1 MFPLR
6 FKTRYRF
13 DDRQTGIAVPVS
25 LRVSD
30 VSLDLTAKIDTGAD
44 YCMFERGYAEALA
57 IDVEKGELRE
67 FSSMGG
73 SFQAFGH
80 ELTIQV
86 LDLTLDST
94 TVYFYQDSGK
104 MRNVLGRH
112 GFLNRVRLGLIEHD
126 SAVYCSPYDDDLED

>member
-13 DDRQTGIAVPVS
+13 DDRQTGITVPVS
-25 LRVSD
+25 LRVED
-30 VSLDLTAKIDTGAD
+30 VSLDLMAKIDTGSD
-44 YCMFERGYAEALA
+44 YCMFERGYAETLA

-80 ELTIQV
+80 EVTIRV
-86 LDLTLDST
+86 LNLTLDST
-94 TVYFYQDSGK
+94 TVYFYEDTRK
-104 MRNVLGRH
+104 KRNVLGRH

-126 SAVYCSPYDDDLED
+126 SAVYCSSYNDDSGN

>member
-1 MFPLR
+1 
-6 FKTRYRF
+6 
-13 DDRQTGIAVPVS
+13 
-25 LRVSD
+25 
-30 VSLDLTAKIDTGAD
+30 
-44 YCMFERGYAEALA
+44 
-57 IDVEKGELRE
+57 
-67 FSSMGG
+67 MGG

>member
-80 ELTIQV
+80 ELTI
-86 LDLTLDST
+86 
-94 TVYFYQDSGK
+94 
-104 MRNVLGRH
+104 
-112 GFLNRVRLGLIEHD
+112 
-126 SAVYCSPYDDDLED
+126 